1 MEKKMIVAF
10 FKIESNRNGVEEFI
24 MNNTFKD
31 IEDLKEQSQLDDLE
45 FDGWCTI
52 EEFMIDMNSELYPT
66 DNWVANCYVERL

>member
-1 MEKKMIVAF
+1 MKKQMIVAF

-31 IEDLKEQSQLDDLE
+31 IEDLKEQSRLDDLE

-52 EEFMIDMNSELYPT
+52 DEFMFDMNSELYPT
-66 DNWVANCYVERL
+66 DNWVANCYVERI

>member
-1 MEKKMIVAF
+1 MIVVF

-24 MNNTFKD
+24 MGKTFKD
-31 IEDLKEQSQLDDLE
+31 IADLKEQSELDDLL

-66 DNWVANCYVERL
+66 ENWVANCYVERI